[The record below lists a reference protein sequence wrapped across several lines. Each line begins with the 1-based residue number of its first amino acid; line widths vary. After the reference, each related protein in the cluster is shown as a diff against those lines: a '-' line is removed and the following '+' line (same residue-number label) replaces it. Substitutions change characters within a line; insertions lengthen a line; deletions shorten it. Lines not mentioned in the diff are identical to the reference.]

1 MFVYNGW
8 NTSLGR
14 YYGNQIYQGK
24 HKKHARE
31 HFITHKIRIM
41 IISINW
47 NNVVI
52 HTYDSPIQLCY
63 RTMMQKLRHLNW
75 CSWWVTDTSFLIF
88 QLIDC
93 HIFFTVSFQT
103 MLQWE
108 IFYEFLQGTIFSV
121 LSFYND
127 KESKVNE
134 ESLFDCYYH
143 HLKFVVRW
151 YKK

>member
-24 HKKHARE
+24 HKKHAWE
-31 HFITHKIRIM
+31 YFISHKIRIM

-63 RTMMQKLRHLNW
+63 RTMMQKSRHLNW

-88 QLIDC
+88 LLINC
-93 HIFFTVSFQT
+93 HIFFTVSFSVVISLSFQT
-103 MLQWE
+103 MLQWAK
-108 IFYEFLQGTIFSV
+108 FYQFLQGTIFSV
-121 LSFYND
+121 LSIYNGI
-127 KESKVNE
+127 ESKVSE
-134 ESLFDCYYH
+134 
-143 HLKFVVRW
+143 
-151 YKK
+151 

>member
-1 MFVYNGW
+1 MSRVHMFVYNGW

-63 RTMMQKLRHLNW
+63 RTMMQKSRHLNW

-93 HIFFTVSFQT
+93 HIFFTVSV
-103 MLQWE
+103 
-108 IFYEFLQGTIFSV
+108 I
-121 LSFYND
+121 
-127 KESKVNE
+127 
-134 ESLFDCYYH
+134 SLFISDNVAMGDILWIFTRYDILCIIF
-143 HLKFVVRW
+143 L
-151 YKK
+151 